1 MKKAMIIIIVVLMV
15 AMTILPLAAAVLK
28 QRMKRLFL
36 LITLILLSACS
47 SKEKLFKDSLLNLGY
62 KEEEIELIS
71 SLSEQQQ
78 AYFIDTYNAEL
89 LNYLNDEDFISTNLD
104 LYLKYD
110 ELSDYKTIIY
120 LVNND
125 YFSNNLTSDLL
136 KDKFFIL
143 KNIDKYLEYGEY
155 FANIRDIV
163 EYVNTKSYLK
173 GYEDYVNADTNQ
185 GNLILANKLNYLGDY
200 TPEDLV
206 TVDSDY
212 YMQGEVMLQAEA
224 YEHLKEMFDDARKEK
239 LYFYISTAYRS
250 FDFQTA
256 LYNSY
261 LVYDSQEVVDTYSS
275 RPGFSDHQT
284 GLACDIGKVGYKFSS
299 FTDTPECKWLHENA
313 YKYGFILRYPEGKEN
328 ITKYTYESWH
338 FRYVGIDASTF
349 IHDNNITLEE
359 YYAFFVENI

>member
-1 MKKAMIIIIVVLMV
+1 
-15 AMTILPLAAAVLK
+15 
-28 QRMKRLFL
+28 MKRLFL

-47 SKEKLFKDSLLNLGY
+47 SKEKLFKDSLLKLGY
-62 KEEEIELIS
+62 KEEEIEIIS
-71 SLSEQQQ
+71 ALNEQQQ
-78 AYFIDTYNAEL
+78 AYFTDEYNESL
-89 LNYLNDEDFISTNLD
+89 LKYLNDEDFISTNLD
-104 LYLKYD
+104 LYLKYND
-110 ELSDYKTIIY
+110 LSDYKTIIY
-120 LVNND
+120 LVNNH
-125 YFSNNLTSDLL
+125 YFDNELTKDLL
-136 KDKFFIL
+136 GDKFFIL
-143 KNIDKYLEYGEY
+143 NNINDYLKYSEYLGSV
-155 FANIRDIV
+155 RDLV

-173 GYEDYVNADTNQ
+173 GYEDYIDADTNK

-200 TPEDLV
+200 IPDNLV
-206 TVDSDY
+206 KVDSDY
-212 YMQGEVMLQAEA
+212 CMQGEVMLQAEA
-224 YEHLKEMFDDARKEK
+224 YQSLKEMFDAAREEK
-239 LYFYISTAYRS
+239 MYFYISTAYRS

-328 ITKYTYESWH
+328 ITKYDYESWH
-338 FRYVGIDASTF
+338 FRYVGKDASTF